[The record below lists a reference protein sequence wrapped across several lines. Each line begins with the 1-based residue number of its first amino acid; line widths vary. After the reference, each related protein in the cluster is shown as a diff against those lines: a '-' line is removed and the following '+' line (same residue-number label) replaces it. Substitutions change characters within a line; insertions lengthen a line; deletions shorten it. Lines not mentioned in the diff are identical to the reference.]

1 MEAGQKDR
9 PQLRPQD
16 GKGQWETVPTTPR
29 RQQCLWVESGL
40 ACSWDLSCLKQ
51 LIPVHLTFKV
61 SPKAVVSKEPF
72 LPSAVGAGF
81 LGPRSFRKTLPTAIK
96 QPSPRTGSG
105 LFFQAVTQE
114 PRVMSVLCCI
124 LGTQYRALHIETQVN
139 WGWQCW
145 NAIQNL
151 GP

>member
-1 MEAGQKDR
+1 MPLG
-9 PQLRPQD
+9 
-16 GKGQWETVPTTPR
+16 
-29 RQQCLWVESGL
+29 ESGL
-40 ACSWDLSCLKQ
+40 AYSWDLSCLKQ
-51 LIPVHLTFKV
+51 LIPVHLTFEV

-72 LPSAVGAGF
+72 LPSAVRAGF

-124 LGTQYRALHIETQVN
+124 LGTQYRALHIETQVS
-139 WGWQCW
+139 WGWRCW
-145 NAIQNL
+145 NAI
-151 GP
+151 